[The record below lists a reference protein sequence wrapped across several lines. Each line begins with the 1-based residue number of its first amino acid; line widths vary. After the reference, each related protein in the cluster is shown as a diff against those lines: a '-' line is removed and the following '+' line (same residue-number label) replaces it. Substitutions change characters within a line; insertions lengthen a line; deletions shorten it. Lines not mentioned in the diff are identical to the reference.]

1 MSTATAPTRLR
12 ITRRGRA
19 VLSFLV
25 AAPIVAVILGLALA
39 GGEATATSG
48 PGEIPVVTV
57 EAGQN
62 LWQVAEAIAP
72 DANPADVVADILA
85 INELSGASV
94 MPGQTLVIPAR
105 YAD

>member
-1 MSTATAPTRLR
+1 MSIATAPTRLR

-48 PGEIPVVTV
+48 PAEIPVVTV
-57 EAGQN
+57 EAGQD
-62 LWQVAEAIAP
+62 LWQLAEMIAP
-72 DANPADVVADILA
+72 EANPADVVADILA
-85 INELSGASV
+85 INELRGASV

-105 YAD
+105 YVD